1 VYSEW
6 HALRHSALLQYQTAV
21 DTSGRVGDG
30 HLRLR
35 HHGRLNARVG
45 LALTGFVQDWPAR
58 RCWRLDEVR
67 LWQFA
72 GTLHLAETSS
82 GAVGRSCVF
91 GGWPGMGTSC
101 GVCVC
106 VCLGMRGRLLSS
118 ASERDDDASGSG
130 IGRGGDWPRS
140 GLVQQPRTGLSPRK
154 HHPRGLRRGP
164 VASEYAVRP
173 VCFAARDIDH
183 CCSAFC
189 ALPSRNGTFTP
200 SE

>member
-67 LWQFA
+67 VWQFA
-72 GTLHLAETSS
+72 GTLHFAETSS
-82 GAVGRSCVF
+82 GGRSVGRVSL
-91 GGWPGMGTSC
+91 GAGQGWEQAVAV
-101 GVCVC
+101 VCVC
-106 VCLGMRGRLLSS
+106 VLGC
-118 ASERDDDASGSG
+118 EDA
-130 IGRGGDWPRS
+130 
-140 GLVQQPRTGLSPRK
+140 
-154 HHPRGLRRGP
+154 
-164 VASEYAVRP
+164 Y
-173 VCFAARDIDH
+173 
-183 CCSAFC
+183 
-189 ALPSRNGTFTP
+189 
-200 SE
+200 